1 MIVVQASDFNLRRAV
16 LRAAHEE
23 EDVVADGR
31 RAVEAIE
38 RGFPRVVV
46 RDGSHDWPPVPE
58 GVRLVR
64 IRDTVLEQWES
75 ERRAVELPPTR
86 LDHLTQRIST
96 AVEKTGGDRS
106 WVDRS
111 LAELARASGRRL
123 PKALRSFGRRVLE
136 FPSHYTSLHPL
147 AHACG
152 TSRGALKARFRR
164 RDLSS
169 PSTYLRWF
177 RLMAVAHVLSDRD
190 MTVAESA
197 SRLGFTSDGNL
208 CRMMASVAEMT
219 PTEVRDP
226 KGWNRLTVT
235 FAWSH
240 LSHERL
246 EAWSTFDRL
255 FERRIA

>member
-1 MIVVQASDFNLRRAV
+1 MIVVQASDRYLCRAV
-16 LRAAHEE
+16 LRAAHDE
-23 EDVVADGR
+23 EDVVADAR

-38 RGFPRVVV
+38 RGFPRLVV
-46 RDGSHDWPPVPE
+46 RDGSHDWPPVPD

-64 IRDTVLEQWES
+64 IRDSVLERWER
-75 ERRAVELPPTR
+75 ERWAVELPPTR

-96 AVEKTGGDRS
+96 TVDKRTGDRS

-123 PKALRSFGRRVLE
+123 PGALHSFGRRVLE

-164 RDLSS
+164 RGLSS
-169 PSTYLRWF
+169 PFTYLRWF
-177 RLMAVAHVLSDRD
+177 RLMAVAHVLSDREV
-190 MTVAESA
+190 TVAEA
-197 SRLGFTSDGNL
+197 AGRLGFTSDGNL
-208 CRMMASVAEMT
+208 CRMMANVAEMT
-219 PTEVRDP
+219 PTEARSR
-226 KGWNRLTVT
+226 KGWHRLVVT

-240 LSHERL
+240 LSHEQL
-246 EAWSTFDRL
+246 EAWATLDRL
-255 FERRIA
+255 FERRVA

>member
-1 MIVVQASDFNLRRAV
+1 MIVVQASDRSLRRAV
-16 LRAAHEE
+16 LRAAHHE
-23 EDVVADGR
+23 EDVVADSR
-31 RAVEAIE
+31 IAVEAIE
-38 RGFPRVVV
+38 RGFPRLVI
-46 RDGSHDWPPVPE
+46 RDASHDWPPVPH
-58 GVRLVR
+58 GVRVVR
-64 IRDTVLEQWES
+64 VGESMLERWET
-75 ERRAVELPPTR
+75 ERRSADLPPTR
-86 LDHLTQRIST
+86 IDHLTQKIRT
-96 AVEKTGGDRS
+96 TVEKTAGDRG

-123 PKALRSFGRRVLE
+123 PGPLRSFGRRILE

-147 AHACG
+147 ADACG

-177 RLMAVAHVLSDRD
+177 RLMAVAHVLSDPEV
-190 MTVAESA
+190 TVAEAA

-208 CRMMASVAEMT
+208 CRMMANVTDMT
-219 PTEVRDP
+219 PTEVRSS

-240 LSHERL
+240 LSHEQL
-246 EAWSTFDRL
+246 EGWSTLDVL